1 MDSIK
6 IQINDRSALERLIGG
21 DSQLEIE
28 ARNSIVQ
35 DFAKKYL
42 KVQIEHYIDN
52 AARSTVVEVLK
63 EENYLDT
70 KFYNTLTP
78 QFKEVI
84 KRQVDKY
91 INELIFNNTVTSP
104 LISKLLETV
113 ELQIQQAAN
122 TITNQLS
129 EKVLEGKLDRMVD
142 AKIKQKLGL

>member
-28 ARNSIVQ
+28 ARNNIVQ

-42 KVQIEHYIDN
+42 KVQIDYAIGS
-52 AARSTVVEVLK
+52 AAKETINQVLK